1 MSKKVNKPIDTQFNE
16 RRSITND
23 PKQMLNMFIA
33 KRVLRTWKENFL
45 DQDSGEVTTIER
57 NEVLFERG
65 ILIDQDILAQIRF
78 NMEAGDIK
86 EIEVSNQKRL
96 AFHHENNYLYPFT
109 AQAQI
114 ADKKVKFLF
123 YAASVDMATDL
134 IKDYIELNYRDGF
147 SLLEIKYFGR
157 CIIITDT
164 LKKLKE
170 SEKNKEETEED
181 RAENQKKFYHI
192 ECRIEAEEDC
202 SYTQY
207 FIIHSFNT
215 DRCMMLIDAYLK
227 DREEQSEK
235 EAKEKG
241 REYNKREFHTMIEV
255 AKPISIGRFIPKEF
269 SEAYTNQ
276 QNK

>member
-1 MSKKVNKPIDTQFNE
+1 MSKKSIRPIDTQFNE
-16 RRSITND
+16 RRGITSD

-33 KRVLRTWKENFL
+33 KRVLRTWIEDFV
-45 DQDSGEVTTIER
+45 DQDSGEVKSIER

-65 ILIDQDILAQIRF
+65 TLIDQDILAQIRF
-78 NMEAGDIK
+78 NMEAGDIR

-96 AFHHENNYLYPFT
+96 AFHHVNDYLFPFT

-114 ADKKVKFLF
+114 SDKKVKFLF
-123 YAASVDMATDL
+123 YATSVDMASDL
-134 IKDYIELNYRDGF
+134 LKDYIELNYRDGF

-157 CIIITDT
+157 CIIITDS
-164 LKKLKE
+164 LEKINKD
-170 SEKNKEETEED
+170 SENDSE
-181 RAENQKKFYHI
+181 ENQKKFYQI
-192 ECRIEAEEDC
+192 ECKIESED
-202 SYTQY
+202 SSSTYD

-215 DRCMMLIDAYLK
+215 ERCMMLIDTYLK
-227 DREEQSEK
+227 EREEQSEK